1 MRIAESLS
9 LPMYVSYFIFLPPE
23 LNILLVLLW
32 SCYYFFFREISG
44 FGSGSSTVNV
54 HMEWNKFIFIFFIV
68 F

>member
-32 SCYYFFFREISG
+32 SCYYFFFGRFLVLVLVLVLSMY
-44 FGSGSSTVNV
+44 T
-54 HMEWNKFIFIFFIV
+54 WNGINLFSYFS
-68 F
+68 